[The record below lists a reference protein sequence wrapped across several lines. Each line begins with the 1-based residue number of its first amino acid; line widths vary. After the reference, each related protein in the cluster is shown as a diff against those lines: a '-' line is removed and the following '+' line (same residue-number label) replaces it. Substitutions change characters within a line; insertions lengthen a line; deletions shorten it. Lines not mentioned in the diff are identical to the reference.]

1 MAKRILFLLNRT
13 PYGSTYALEAIESIL
28 VAGVFDQEVSV
39 LFRGDGLYQLLS
51 DQDGGAVG
59 GRTVGKMLGALPEY
73 GVTELFACRPIRRS
87 ASVLRDANLCLP
99 VTWLD
104 HAEQRRL
111 INRQDI
117 VTG

>member
-1 MAKRILFLLNRT
+1 MAKRILFLLNRA
-13 PYGSTYALEAIESIL
+13 PYGSSYALEAIESIL

-39 LFRGDGLYQLLS
+39 LFTGAGLYQLLS
-51 DQDGGAVG
+51 EQDGSAVG

-73 GVTELFACRPIRRS
+73 GVTELFACRPS
-87 ASVLRDANLCLP
+87 AERLGLTDASLCLP

-104 HAEQRRL
+104 YAEQKRL
-111 INRQDI
+111 IGRQDV

>member
-13 PYGSTYALEAIESIL
+13 PYGSSYALEAIESIL

-51 DQDGGAVG
+51 DQDGGALG
-59 GRTVGKMLGALPEY
+59 GRTVGKMLGALAEY
-73 GVTELFACRPIRRS
+73 GVADLFACRPS
-87 ASVLRDANLCLP
+87 AERLGLTDASLCLP

-104 HAEQRRL
+104 YAEQKRL
-111 INRQDI
+111 INRQDV